1 MNERIPDLSAYRG
14 WYAQL
19 WDYSVSHR
27 WLTIRFSSSERAE
40 IYLVARLCRRI
51 SADSGWVLVDPRIEE
66 RGDALAFVDN
76 GIDIEFE
83 FVHLTQRSQ

>member
-1 MNERIPDLSAYRG
+1 
-14 WYAQL
+14 
-19 WDYSVSHR
+19 
-27 WLTIRFSSSERAE
+27 
-40 IYLVARLCRRI
+40 
-51 SADSGWVLVDPRIEE
+51 VLVDPRIEE